1 MSELNDDLFALRLA
15 LQDTIFEESFIIKK
29 LKEYLLKNNVPVDKI
44 DETIINF
51 YKNFG
56 IDMTEELVS
65 NIEIDTQNMIEEF
78 QEISNEFNNIASFLT
93 NLNNSL
99 SATMNNNQSRVEELD
114 SDDEIIEEAN
124 KDSDDEDS
132 DDSDIESD
140 DEDLTDDELPDLIPN
155 TIPHQM
161 NMNYSNVFQTSNNPS
176 QFLNFSLNNMPI
188 NNIFQNTFSNT
199 QTPDEFL
206 NTFSELINSIN
217 LNNPEMDDVK
227 VTLDDNDVNKIN
239 TEVLQSDSKEKCSIC
254 MMEMKK
260 DNKICKLD
268 CKHNFHEEC
277 IMQWLKEYNYKCPVC
292 RKECGKAK
300 FHLSE
305 ESNV

>member
-1 MSELNDDLFALRLA
+1 MSDLNDDLFALRIA
-15 LQDTIFEESFIIKK
+15 LQDTIFDESFIIKR
-29 LKEYLLKNNVPVDKI
+29 LKEYLIQNNVPNDKLN
-44 DETIINF
+44 ETIINF
-51 YKNFG
+51 YKSFG
-56 IDMTEELVS
+56 IDISNDMVS
-65 NIEIDTQNMIEEF
+65 NIEADTENIIEEF
-78 QEISNEFNNIASFLT
+78 QEINNEINNLANLLT
-93 NLNNSL
+93 NLNTSINTSIN
-99 SATMNNNQSRVEELD
+99 TNINNTSSRVEELD
-114 SDDEIIEEAN
+114 SDDEILEEAN
-124 KDSDDEDS
+124 RDSDDESDEDSDDEDS
-132 DDSDIESD
+132 DD
-140 DEDLTDDELPDLIPN
+140 ELLNNVPN
-155 TIPHQM
+155 TIPHQI
-161 NMNYSNVFQTSNNPS
+161 NMSFSNMFQMSNNPD
-176 QFLNFSLNNMPI
+176 QLFNFTLNNMPI

-268 CKHNFHEEC
+268 CKHNFHEDC

-305 ESNV
+305 DNNV

>member
-1 MSELNDDLFALRLA
+1 MSDLNDDLFALRIA
-15 LQDTIFEESFIIKK
+15 LQDTIFDESFIIKR
-29 LKEYLLKNNVPVDKI
+29 LKEYLIQNNVPNDKLN
-44 DETIINF
+44 ETITNF
-51 YKNFG
+51 YKSFG
-56 IDMTEELVS
+56 IDISNDIVS
-65 NIEIDTQNMIEEF
+65 NIEADTQNIIEEF
-78 QEISNEFNNIASFLT
+78 QEIGNEINNIANLLT
-93 NLNNSL
+93 SLNTSIN
-99 SATMNNNQSRVEELD
+99 TNINNTSSRVEELD
-114 SDDEIIEEAN
+114 SDDEILEESN
-124 KDSDDEDS
+124 RDSDDEDS
-132 DDSDIESD
+132 DN
-140 DEDLTDDELPDLIPN
+140 ELPNNVPN
-155 TIPHQM
+155 TIPHQI
-161 NMNYSNVFQTSNNPS
+161 NMSFSNMFQMSNNPE
-176 QFLNFSLNNMPI
+176 QLFNFPLNNMPI

-206 NTFSELINSIN
+206 NTFSELINSVN

-254 MMEMKK
+254 MMEMIK

-268 CKHNFHEEC
+268 CKHNFHEDC

-305 ESNV
+305 DNNV